1 MDEKIKISAPKS
13 VYDLL
18 KKDCE
23 DFKITKPDG
32 SPNMNAFLNA
42 VVSDFY
48 EEFAGAEEK
57 LRDEVRKA
65 VEIVPEAVR
74 DAEKLM
80 KKLGLADRVTE
91 VCADAAEYM
100 RSLPADGAPRALVL
114 DPPRKG
120 CDESVLAAAAEA
132 AYSRIVYI
140 SCNPA
145 TLARDLKFLLPRGYT
160 ITSLRPYDMFPQTM
174 HVETLVCLDKE

>member
-1 MDEKIKISAPKS
+1 M
-13 VYDLL
+13 
-18 KKDCE
+18 
-23 DFKITKPDG
+23 
-32 SPNMNAFLNA
+32 SPLSFLQVNDA
-42 VVSDFY
+42 VRDRIYADVCAALAD
-48 EEFAGAEEK
+48 FAGNVTELYSGVGILTAELA
-57 LRDEVRKA
+57 LRLPEAAFTA

-74 DAEKLM
+74 DAEKLI

-120 CDESVLAAAAEA
+120 CDESVLAAAADA

-174 HVETLVCLDKE
+174 HVETLVLLSKKA